1 MLQTFSF
8 FSDWL
13 VIVVIV
19 ILVIVIL
26 VIVIFLFVLIFP
38 SIAVGKLLFFIAKAI
53 AVARRIFLLHASPS
67 ISQ

>member
-19 ILVIVIL
+19 ILVIVIIL
-26 VIVIFLFVLIFP
+26 FVFIFL
-38 SIAVGKLLFFIAKAI
+38 SIAVGKLLFFLAKAF
-53 AVARRIFLLHASPS
+53 AAARRIFLLHAPPS